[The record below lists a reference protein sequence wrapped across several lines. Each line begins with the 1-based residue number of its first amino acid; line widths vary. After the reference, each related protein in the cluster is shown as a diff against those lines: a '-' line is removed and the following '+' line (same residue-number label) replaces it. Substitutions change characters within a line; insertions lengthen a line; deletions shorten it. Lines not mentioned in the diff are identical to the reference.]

1 MYYIHSIHAAANV
14 VISAVTPV
22 ARATAAYSTAYLFN
36 SHVYEPLANTASEY
50 AKEWGLY
57 EYKTAVSESIYNFT
71 STNLSPEVA
80 DFGSHLSKNFLPSLK
95 DAVLLDGIVFY
106 VLGGPILPGIIGATI
121 AYDLRASINSY
132 FENSKLHGVAGG
144 FFAGAIKYGIAGL
157 TLDKKVLL
165 IGAMNNAAYEYFKTA
180 DDDPV
185 TNNDVIGLYALLFQI
200 EGTDA
205 VLNVMLREKGILEQL
220 TTTLKVAG
228 LLSGSVWGFL
238 TPGDKSFY
246 CDTTQCYKKDLLV
259 HNITY
264 IDERYKG
271 DYDFTLKRI
280 PNHFYKMYND
290 TLDATTYINEKYKG
304 DHDSTLERILNYFPK
319 YALLITS
326 EEEVTN
332 MNSTLYYSTKTQC
345 ALKDFTQ
352 LNICRLDEYYDESS
366 QNTELTSEEVSQN
379 IKEDL

>member
-1 MYYIHSIHAAANV
+1 MHYIHSIHAVAAANAANI
-14 VISAVTPV
+14 VISAVTTV
-22 ARATAAYSTAYLFN
+22 SRAAAAYSITYLFN
-36 SHVYEPLANTASEY
+36 SYVYESLANTASKY
-50 AKEWGLY
+50 AKEWGLH
-57 EYKTAVSESIYNFT
+57 EYKTAISEGTYNLTSI
-71 STNLSPEVA
+71 NLSPIIA
-80 DFGSHLSKNFLPSLK
+80 DFGSLLSKNLPPSFK

-121 AYDLRASINSY
+121 AYNLRASINNY
-132 FENSKLHGVAGG
+132 FENSKQYGVAGG

-180 DDDPV
+180 GDDLV

-200 EGTDA
+200 EGIDA
-205 VLNVMLREKGILEQL
+205 ALNVMLREKGKLEQL

-238 TPGDKSFY
+238 TEKDKSFY
-246 CDTTQCYKKDLLV
+246 CDNTKCYEKDLLI

-271 DYDFTLKRI
+271 DYDFTFKR
-280 PNHFYKMYND
+280 
-290 TLDATTYINEKYKG
+290 TT
-304 DHDSTLERILNYFPK
+304 NYFNK
-319 YALLITS
+319 VHDDICYAANLLYTYLKK
-326 EEEVTN
+326 EEIRTEDESN
-332 MNSTLYYSTKTQC
+332 YNPKTQC

-352 LNICRLDEYYDESS
+352 LDICTLDEYYDESS